1 MKDLEPIIYI
11 VDDDSAIRESLSLLL
26 ESENLRARSFASARD
41 FLALDFLALDSLAK
55 ASGAECGCVVT
66 DLRMP
71 EMNGL
76 ELMAAMRS
84 KGARL
89 PVVMITAYADVGL
102 AVQAMKAGAADFIE
116 KPYRDEELV
125 ASVRAALAGD
135 GADGATQTLTEDDS
149 QHFADLNQREKEVL
163 AGLLEGKLNKII
175 AHELGVS
182 VRTVESVRANVM
194 AKTGVSSLSELVRL
208 CLLAR
213 R

>member
-1 MKDLEPIIYI
+1 MIGIDPVIYI
-11 VDDDSAIRESLSLLL
+11 VDDDFAIRESLSLLM
-26 ESENLRARSFASARD
+26 ESENLRACAFASARD
-41 FLALDFLALDSLAK
+41 FLASE
-55 ASGAECGCVVT
+55 AEWGCVIT

-76 ELMAAMRS
+76 ELMAALRS
-84 KGARL
+84 KNARL

-102 AVQAMKAGAADFIE
+102 AVQAMKMGAADFIE

-135 GADGATQTLTEDDS
+135 GQPTEIEDYARRFS
-149 QHFADLNQREKEVL
+149 DLNDREKEVL

-175 AHELGVS
+175 AHDLGVS
-182 VRTVESVRANVM
+182 VRTVEGVRANVM